1 MSGIARKQNAFK
13 LKIAPKKQKSIVSN
27 FWQEDEAPLA
37 NEALCLCT
45 PKRNGKSGTAQPN
58 Y

>member
-37 NEALCLCT
+37 
-45 PKRNGKSGTAQPN
+45 
-58 Y
+58 